1 MDCPMEVD
9 DILSA
14 LDKEALVDMH
24 ALIKQRY
31 SESVGDEFRLPPL
44 VPKPRKKRHGRQ
56 HLRYSA
62 VTAKSSLA
70 LWSMAPVPSE
80 DRRLLRLVQLVDLF
94 LKTGCY
100 HPQRL
105 HSYVAG
111 IVELFG
117 ALSDR
122 DNQGRALGVS
132 WIHLVD
138 YLLGR
143 AAFAANHGGNGRL
156 ALAQGPDLDAREEA
170 DDLAERPAWSKC
182 PKFVDS
188 ATHPG
193 EYITSLQYCASL
205 DAVITTHRRCSA
217 VSVWLARR
225 DILGLVHELHLSA
238 EVPVPTRNEA
248 ISVSFDPKSKVICV
262 LYAGNYVGAWEK
274 VPIKE
279 EKKIRDKTRSSRTKF
294 GFTFRAVGS
303 HKLTLGQRKERILLS
318 QIVCI
323 KHEETPWLMCDTR
336 GGFHLFALEIRAG
349 SVAELS
355 HAKSL
360 EGIHSAPV
368 TRLVG
373 LASPTAGG
381 ALPAYLLS
389 TSSDGTFCLL
399 ESSRLMVEA
408 RVTPWRDLD
417 RRSGRSVVRSVAYSP
432 QQSLLVVATS
442 STVLAAYTL
451 EANSFR
457 GFKQP
462 LVGHAKPLSD
472 VASCLDGTYV
482 ASIDEGSRVIVW
494 DAASLSIVSEV
505 PGGLGQLNVLG
516 RLLTPLPNRLLLAGK
531 RFYIIRPNSGA
542 KKRSFFGGTGS
553 SDGNSKVVWAT
564 LNEASGRLV
573 TLDATDKI
581 VRHRWSPGEPGRVLV
596 GGRTE
601 SSPAIAQVHAW
612 SSSLD
617 GGCRDMLVVCRA
629 DGLIEIVDQ
638 FSGVVT
644 RRYPSLA
651 ALALLHESVE
661 LKAVDHRVD
670 CSGND
675 LSVAAPG
682 PVKAVL
688 AFTATK
694 PTLAVSTSC
703 ADSNEGGPVWL
714 FCTTPGYGGSG
725 RPRCYRAFHPGSKRA
740 GKHVTCTSLAH
751 EPSSATLLCGCE
763 DGKIYR
769 YALQPFSCLEVMD
782 VALDWGGITDI
793 TVVSSR
799 AGSDAIHLA
808 ALHGDD
814 RVDSSHRITLWRA
827 SRPITA
833 ARRRSSAGHLHTADR
848 FVLMFSSGPL
858 DADWQPSQRVQ
869 PGGLRTPV
877 ETRGSLASLVILS
890 PGVSQGS
897 EDRANRS
904 INTGSKSIT
913 LDLDNGFLVVNT
925 LNGSGSVVCVSSTD
939 QQNHEAP
946 SKGLSGA
953 PNEGVP
959 SRRESK
965 RNFGKSTSQLS
976 AASGNCEGRMSV
988 LYTWSASEKGAQLPL
1003 QSVSPTGS
1011 GQAIVVCDRVG
1022 GIWLFDILSGDLLAH
1037 WSPSCPCGPSWLALR
1052 CVSDARESLLKQAAD
1067 VLRQLRP
1074 PQEPKDSTTVWE
1086 RRNER
1091 VYVTQ
1096 YSGRVGEET
1105 KLPLLV

>member
-1 MDCPMEVD
+1 
-9 DILSA
+9 
-14 LDKEALVDMH
+14 
-24 ALIKQRY
+24 
-31 SESVGDEFRLPPL
+31 
-44 VPKPRKKRHGRQ
+44 
-56 HLRYSA
+56 
-62 VTAKSSLA
+62 
-70 LWSMAPVPSE
+70 
-80 DRRLLRLVQLVDLF
+80 
-94 LKTGCY
+94 
-100 HPQRL
+100 
-105 HSYVAG
+105 
-111 IVELFG
+111 
-117 ALSDR
+117 
-122 DNQGRALGVS
+122 
-132 WIHLVD
+132 
-138 YLLGR
+138 
-143 AAFAANHGGNGRL
+143 
-156 ALAQGPDLDAREEA
+156 
-170 DDLAERPAWSKC
+170 
-182 PKFVDS
+182 
-188 ATHPG
+188 
-193 EYITSLQYCASL
+193 
-205 DAVITTHRRCSA
+205 
-217 VSVWLARR
+217 SVWLARR
-225 DILGLVHELHLSA
+225 DKLGLVHELHPSA
-238 EVPVPTRNEA
+238 EDPVPTRNEA
-248 ISVSFDPKSKVICV
+248 ISVSFDSKSKVICV
-262 LYAGNYVGAWEK
+262 LYAGNHVGAWEK
-274 VPIKE
+274 VPLKE
-279 EKKIRDKTRSSRTKF
+279 EKKIRDKTRGSRATV

-303 HKLTLGQRKERILLS
+303 HKLTLAQGKERVLLS
-318 QIVCI
+318 QIVSI
-323 KHEETPWLMCDTR
+323 KHEEAPWLMCDTR
-336 GGFHLFALEIRAG
+336 GGFHLFALEIRTG

-355 HAKSL
+355 HVKSL
-360 EGIHSAPV
+360 EGIHNGPV

-373 LASPTAGG
+373 LASQTAGG
-381 ALPAYLLS
+381 ALPAYLLA

-417 RRSGRSVVRSVAYSP
+417 RRSGKSVVRSVAYSP

-472 VASCLDGTYV
+472 VASCLDGAYV
-482 ASIDEGSRVIVW
+482 ASIDEGSHVIVW

-542 KKRSFFGGTGS
+542 KKRSLSGGTGS
-553 SDGNSKVVWAT
+553 SDGNSEVVWAT
-564 LNEASGRLV
+564 LNEASGRLI

-581 VRHRWSPGEPGRVLV
+581 VRHRWSPGEPGKVLV
-596 GGRTE
+596 GSRTG

-617 GGCRDMLVVCRA
+617 GGCRDMLVVCRT
-629 DGLIEIVDQ
+629 DGSIEIVDQ

-651 ALALLHESVE
+651 ALALLHESGGS
-661 LKAVDHRVD
+661 KAVDHRVD

-682 PVKAVL
+682 LVKAVL
-688 AFTATK
+688 AFTAMK

-703 ADSNEGGPVWL
+703 ADSHEGGPVWL
-714 FCTTPGYGGSG
+714 FCTIPCYGGSG

-769 YALQPFSCLEVMD
+769 YTLQPFSCLEVMD
-782 VALDWGGITDI
+782 AALDCGGITDI

-814 RVDSSHRITLWRA
+814 CVDSPHRITWWRA

-833 ARRRSSAGHLHTADR
+833 ARRRSSAGHFHTADR

-858 DADWQPSQRVQ
+858 DAEWPAQRVQ
-869 PGGLRTPV
+869 PSGVRTPV

-890 PGVSQGS
+890 LGVSQGS

-904 INTGSKSIT
+904 INIGSKSIT
-913 LDLDNGFLVVNT
+913 LDLDNGFLVVNA
-925 LNGSGSVVCVSSTD
+925 LNGSVSVVSVSTTD

-946 SKGLSGA
+946 GNRRSGA
-953 PNEGVP
+953 PNGEVP
-959 SRRESK
+959 SRRASK
-965 RNFGKSTSQLS
+965 RSIDRSTSQVS
-976 AASGNCEGRMSV
+976 ASSGNCEGRMSV

-1037 WSPSCPCGPSWLALR
+1037 WSPSCPCGSSWLALR
-1052 CVSDARESLLKQAAD
+1052 FISDARESLLKQAAD

-1074 PQEPKDSTTVWE
+1074 PQEPKDSTALWK

-1096 YSGRVGEET
+1096 YSGCVGEEV

>member
-9 DILSA
+9 DILCA
-14 LDKEALVDMH
+14 LDKEALMDMH

-56 HLRYSA
+56 HPRYSA

-80 DRRLLRLVQLVDLF
+80 DRRLHSLAQLTDLF

-100 HPQRL
+100 HPQQL

-143 AAFAANHGGNGRL
+143 AAFAANHSGSGRL
-156 ALAQGPDLDAREEA
+156 ALAQVPELEA
-170 DDLAERPAWSKC
+170 MEDGRRSGRAPSLEQMPEIRGLSDPSGRMHHNLAVLRFSGRSDNNSSSVLGSERLERLLRAS
-182 PKFVDS
+182 S
-188 ATHPG
+188 AH
-193 EYITSLQYCASL
+193 
-205 DAVITTHRRCSA
+205 VVRR
-217 VSVWLARR
+217 LRT
-225 DILGLVHELHLSA
+225 LS
-238 EVPVPTRNEA
+238 PTRHEA

-274 VPIKE
+274 SNS
-279 EKKIRDKTRSSRTKF
+279 RRRSSRISFVDIRGWNLLSAREQQAHGGGKSDSLA
-294 GFTFRAVGS
+294 RPRQAV
-303 HKLTLGQRKERILLS
+303 RKE
-318 QIVCI
+318 
-323 KHEETPWLMCDTR
+323 P
-336 GGFHLFALEIRAG
+336 
-349 SVAELS
+349 
-355 HAKSL
+355 
-360 EGIHSAPV
+360 
-368 TRLVG
+368 
-373 LASPTAGG
+373 
-381 ALPAYLLS
+381 
-389 TSSDGTFCLL
+389 
-399 ESSRLMVEA
+399 
-408 RVTPWRDLD
+408 
-417 RRSGRSVVRSVAYSP
+417 
-432 QQSLLVVATS
+432 TS

-472 VASCLDGTYV
+472 VASCLDGAYV
-482 ASIDEGSRVIVW
+482 ASIDEGSHVIVW
-494 DAASLSIVSEV
+494 DAVSLSIVSEV

-516 RLLTPLPNRLLLAGK
+516 RLLTPLPSRLLVAGK

-542 KKRSFFGGTGS
+542 KKRSLSGGTGS
-553 SDGNSKVVWAT
+553 SDGNSKIVWAT
-564 LNEASGRLV
+564 LNEASGRLIS
-573 TLDATDKI
+573 LDAADKI
-581 VRHRWSPGEPGRVLV
+581 VRHRWSPGEPGKVLV

-601 SSPAIAQVHAW
+601 SSAGIAQAHAW
-612 SSSLD
+612 SSALD

-629 DGLIEIVDQ
+629 DGSIEIVDQ

-651 ALALLHESVE
+651 ALSLLHESVE
-661 LKAVDHRVD
+661 LKAIDHRVD

-682 PVKAVL
+682 PVKAVV

-751 EPSSATLLCGCE
+751 EPSSASLLCGCE
-763 DGKIYR
+763 DAPG
-769 YALQPFSCLEVMD
+769 LL
-782 VALDWGGITDI
+782 T
-793 TVVSSR
+793 
-799 AGSDAIHLA
+799 
-808 ALHGDD
+808 
-814 RVDSSHRITLWRA
+814 RIG
-827 SRPITA
+827 
-833 ARRRSSAGHLHTADR
+833 RRKES
-848 FVLMFSSGPL
+848 
-858 DADWQPSQRVQ
+858 
-869 PGGLRTPV
+869 
-877 ETRGSLASLVILS
+877 SLVEFEPRWRREALWHPS
-890 PGVSQGS
+890 SFCRSGVSQGS

-904 INTGSKSIT
+904 INIGSKSIT

-925 LNGSGSVVCVSSTD
+925 LNGSVSLVSVSTTD

-946 SKGLSGA
+946 SNRLSGA
-953 PNEGVP
+953 PSGEVP

-965 RNFGKSTSQLS
+965 RSIDRSTSQLS

-1022 GIWLFDILSGDLLAH
+1022 GIWLVDILSGDLLAQ
-1037 WSPSCPCGPSWLALR
+1037 WSPSCPCGSSWLALR

-1067 VLRQLRP
+1067 LLRQLRP
-1074 PQEPKDSTTVWE
+1074 PQEPKDSTAMWK
-1086 RRNER
+1086 RRNEP